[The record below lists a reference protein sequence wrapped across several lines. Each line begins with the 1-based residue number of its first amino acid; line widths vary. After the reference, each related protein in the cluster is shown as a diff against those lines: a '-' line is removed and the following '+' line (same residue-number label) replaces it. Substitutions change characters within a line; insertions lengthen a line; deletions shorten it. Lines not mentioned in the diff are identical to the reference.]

1 MTLEYLESLLLKV
14 DEFFAQ
20 ERSRLIDQFRKHE
33 EQIHENEKSI
43 RDTISEIALL
53 ELRRTQV
60 TEMQEEYYLTTIE
73 YINLA
78 DIRIERE
85 NLSHENQELSD
96 RLTELRQQEAELL
109 KDKEKIDERKRKKKL
124 PVAHGK

>member
-1 MTLEYLESLLLKV
+1 M
-14 DEFFAQ
+14 
-20 ERSRLIDQFRKHE
+20 
-33 EQIHENEKSI
+33 
-43 RDTISEIALL
+43 ISEIALL

-60 TEMQEEYYLTTIE
+60 TEMQEDYYLTTIE

-85 NLSHENQELSD
+85 NLANENQELSD
-96 RLTELRQQEAELL
+96 RLTEIRLQEVELM

-124 PVAHGK
+124 PIAYTK

>member
-1 MTLEYLESLLLKV
+1 MEYLESFLLKT
-14 DEFFAQ
+14 DAFFAQ
-20 ERSRLIDQFRKHE
+20 ERGRLIQQLRKHD

-43 RDTISEIALL
+43 RDMISEIALL

-60 TEMQEEYYLTTIE
+60 TEMQEDYYLTTIE

-85 NLSHENQELSD
+85 NLAHEN
-96 RLTELRQQEAELL
+96 
-109 KDKEKIDERKRKKKL
+109 
-124 PVAHGK
+124 